1 MMRKLL
7 ITVVTIICGA
17 SVLNA
22 QGDLNEQQVIF
33 FRNERTFAV
42 LLNSDGIGINYREA
56 RRVDYLNKNFF
67 EFELGTLKH
76 PREYRQSNYYT
87 QGSFVFGKVN
97 TAIYIR
103 GDIGRQ
109 HEIFKKADLGGV
121 AIRYFYAGG
130 PALAIYKP
138 IYYRVLYP
146 LSTNFE
152 YEIREE
158 KFDIQIHDPSLIYGK
173 ASFLK
178 GFNETR
184 VLPGL
189 FVKGGFN
196 FEYSREDKIIHA
208 IEIGAA
214 LSAYPRKIPI
224 METSDNRAVLLSL
237 FASYRFGIVVD
248 PLNPESNKLSN
259 LLGRRRPV
267 DIY

>member
-1 MMRKLL
+1 MKKLL
-7 ITVVTIICGA
+7 ITVVLIIYGA
-17 SVLNA
+17 SVLRA
-22 QGDLNEQQVIF
+22 QGDLNEQQMIF
-33 FRNERTFAV
+33 FRNEKTFAI
-42 LLNSDGIGINYREA
+42 LLNSDGVGINYRDA
-56 RRVDYLNKNFF
+56 RRIDYLNKRFF
-67 EFELGTLKH
+67 EVELGTIKH
-76 PREYRQSNYYT
+76 PREYKQPNYYT

-130 PALAIYKP
+130 PTLALYKP

-146 LSTNFE
+146 VGTNFE
-152 YEIREE
+152 YIIKEE
-158 KFDIQIHDPSLIYGK
+158 KFDIQIHDPTLIYGK

-178 GFNETR
+178 GLNETR
-184 VLPGL
+184 VVPGL

-208 IEIGAA
+208 IEIGAT
-214 LSAYPRKIPI
+214 LSGYPRRIPI
-224 METSDNRAVLLSL
+224 MATTDNKAVFLSL

-248 PLNPESNKLSN
+248 PLNPDSNKLSN
-259 LLGRRRPV
+259 IIGRRRPI